1 MQPSD
6 YSTHSAVDL
15 GARKAAMER
24 EAKRQSAESSGTAS
38 QFAFDVTEQNFQT
51 DVLERSTQVP
61 VVLALLAGWSEQS
74 QQVEKALD
82 RLVAGAGGQWFLAKV
97 DTEASP
103 QLAQALR
110 VPQTPMVAMVVGGQ
124 VVPGPVGPANEQQL
138 REWLAQIF
146 EGLRQQG
153 VLPENY
159 TGLGPEDAAAPP
171 EEEGEPDSTHAQA
184 HIALQRGDLAAAEAA
199 YTKALEAD
207 SSDAEAKA
215 GLAYV
220 RLGKRVQGQDPVAV
234 RRAAEADRIDV
245 AAQCLMADL
254 EMVEGRADEAFQ
266 RLVNTVRDTRDA
278 DREQAR
284 THLLG
289 LFEVLPPS
297 DPRLAKARRALTS
310 ALF

>member
-24 EAKRQSAESSGTAS
+24 EAKRQSAQSSGTAS
-38 QFAFDVTEQNFQT
+38 QFSIDVTEQNFQT

-74 QQVEKALD
+74 QQVERALD
-82 RLVAGAGGQWFLAKV
+82 RLVAGAGGQWYLAKV

-110 VPQTPMVAMVVGGQ
+110 VPQTPMVAMVIGGQ
-124 VVPGPVGPANEQQL
+124 VVPGPVGPANEEQL
-138 REWLAQIF
+138 REWLTQIF
-146 EGLRQQG
+146 DGLRQQG

-159 TGLGPEDAAAPP
+159 SGLGPEAEQVVED
-171 EEEGEPDSTHAQA
+171 EGEPDSVHTQA

-199 YTKALEAD
+199 YAKALEAD

-220 RLGKRVQGQDPVAV
+220 RLGMRVQGQDPAEV
-234 RRAAEADRIDV
+234 RRAADADRLDV
-245 AAQCLMADL
+245 AAQCRMADL
-254 EMVEGRADEAFQ
+254 EMVEGRAEEAFQ
-266 RLVNTVRDTRDA
+266 RMVDTVRATRDA
-278 DREQAR
+278 DRDEAR